1 MATDTDRDGQRIDAL
16 RVERGLTVL
25 ELANKSQIPL
35 TTLQR
40 RLADDG
46 NLTVPEA
53 RRLSAALEVS
63 ISAVLGVAA

>member
-1 MATDTDRDGQRIDAL
+1 MATNTDRDGQRIDAL

-25 ELANKSQIPL
+25 ELATKSQIPL

-46 NLTVPEA
+46 KLTVTEA
-53 RRLSAALEVS
+53 RRLSLALDVT
-63 ISAVLGVAA
+63 ISDVLGVAA

>member
-1 MATDTDRDGQRIDAL
+1 MATNTERDGQRIDAL

-25 ELANKSQIPL
+25 ELATKSQIPL

-46 NLTVPEA
+46 KLTIPEA
-53 RRLSAALEVS
+53 RRLSLALGVTLTD
-63 ISAVLGVAA
+63 VLGVAA

>member
-1 MATDTDRDGQRIDAL
+1 MATNTDRDGQRIDAL

-25 ELANKSQIPL
+25 ELATKSKIPL

-46 NLTVPEA
+46 KLTIAETRQISLALNTTV
-53 RRLSAALEVS
+53 AAL
-63 ISAVLGVAA
+63 LGVAA